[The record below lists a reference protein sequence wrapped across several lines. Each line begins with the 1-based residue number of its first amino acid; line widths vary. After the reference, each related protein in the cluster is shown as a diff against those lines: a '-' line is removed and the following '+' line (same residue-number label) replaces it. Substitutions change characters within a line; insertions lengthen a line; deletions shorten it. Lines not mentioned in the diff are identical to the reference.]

1 MDISIIGMPLFYGC
15 DKPGVEKGPEVL
27 RRNKLIEILEENHFV
42 TDIGDI
48 DVDIIEP
55 NNKFAYSN
63 KMKYLEEVVSSNNR
77 LASKVVNSLE
87 NYSFPFVIGGD
98 HSLALG
104 SLAGSSHFHGDDLAV
119 IWIDA
124 HGDINTDETSP
135 SGNIHGMPLA
145 ASMGFGYEK
154 LTSIFFD
161 KIKVKP
167 ENVFILACRDLDAGE
182 LDLIEKHRINVWSI
196 DDIQNRGIDIISKEL
211 LETID
216 AKKIKD
222 IHLSYDIDC
231 LDPEY
236 VPGTGTPVHNG
247 LTFEESKK
255 LLKCV
260 FSTSLVKSMDFVE
273 YNPELDKDNK
283 TLETCIEL
291 LKLISNSLK

>member
-1 MDISIIGMPLFYGC
+1 MNIDIIGMPLFYGC

-27 RRNKLIEILEENHFV
+27 RKNKLIEILKENHIV
-42 TDIGDI
+42 TDLGDI
-48 DVDIIEP
+48 DVDIIEQDK
-55 NNKFAYSN
+55 KFVYSN
-63 KMKYLEEVVSSNNR
+63 KMKYLEEVVSANNR
-77 LASKVVNSLE
+77 LASKVFNSL
-87 NYSFPFVIGGD
+87 NNDSFPFVVGGD

-104 SLAGSSHFHGDDLAV
+104 SLAGSSHFYGEDLAV
-119 IWIDA
+119 VWIDA

-135 SGNIHGMPLA
+135 TGNIHGMPLA

-167 ENVFILACRDLDAGE
+167 ENVFILACRDLDEGE
-182 LDLIEKHRINVWSI
+182 LKLIEMHNINVWNI
-196 DDIQNRGIDIISKEL
+196 DYIQERGIDVVSQEL
-211 LETID
+211 LESL
-216 AKKIKD
+216 KSKNIKD

-255 LLKCV
+255 LLHHI

-273 YNPELDKDNK
+273 YNPELDKDNR
-283 TLETCIEL
+283 TLETCTEL
-291 LKLISNSLK
+291 LKLISISLK

>member
-1 MDISIIGMPLFYGC
+1 MDINIIGMPLFYGC

-27 RRNKLIEILEENHFV
+27 RRNKLVEILEENHIV
-42 TDIGDI
+42 TDLGDI

-55 NNKFAYSN
+55 EKKFVCNS
-63 KMKYLEEVVSSNNR
+63 KMKYLEEVVSANNR
-77 LASKVVNSLE
+77 LASKVLESLKQ
-87 NYSFPFVIGGD
+87 NSFPFVVGGD

-124 HGDINTDETSP
+124 HGDINTHETSP

-161 KIKVKP
+161 KVKVKP
-167 ENVFILACRDLDAGE
+167 ENVFIVACRDLDEGE
-182 LDLIEKHRINVWSI
+182 IKLIEMNKINVWNI
-196 DDIQNRGIDIISKEL
+196 DDIQTRGIDVISKEL
-211 LETID
+211 LQLI
-216 AKKIKD
+216 KSKNIKD

-247 LTFEESKK
+247 LTFEESKS
-255 LLKCV
+255 LLSYV

-273 YNPELDKDNK
+273 YNPELDKNSK
-283 TLETCIEL
+283 TLETCVEL
-291 LKLISNSLK
+291 LKLISRSL